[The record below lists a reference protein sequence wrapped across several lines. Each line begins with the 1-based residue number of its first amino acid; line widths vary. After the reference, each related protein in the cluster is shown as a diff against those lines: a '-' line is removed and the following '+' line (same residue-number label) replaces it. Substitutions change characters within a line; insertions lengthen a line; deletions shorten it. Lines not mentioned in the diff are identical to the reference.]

1 MFKLYDNGYR
11 KLITEKKGVVNSDL
25 RLVFMKSTFNPE
37 LPNLTTSIMT
47 ANRASLTN
55 FSIDSIGVTSTASP
69 SLTSTGVIVAT
80 GNFTSDI
87 RSIAVVID
95 NIDSEPYGYL
105 NVDALTQAE
114 ANAGFTV
121 EWFNKIIGTLDF
133 TAKYKALK
141 AGYINFYNS
150 NVNNLDVIDRG
161 RIAIVSYTGSH
172 NQQTVYGIINALDTM
187 QDIYDHAAFDE
198 VTSGHT
204 LTNLAISS
212 KKLIAD
218 ETLID
223 TGTSNTYTT
232 SYIIFYV
239 QKPSTTAAA
248 DAIPFA
254 IFTGNDEYISTFTS
268 KINVNVSGII
278 DIQ

>member
-1 MFKLYDNGYR
+1 MFKLYDNGYS
-11 KLITEKKGVVNSDL
+11 KLITEKKGVISSDL
-25 RLVFMKSTFNPE
+25 KLVFMDSTFDPV
-37 LPNLTTSIMT
+37 LTNLTTTTMN
-47 ANRASLTN
+47 ANRASPTN
-55 FSIDSIGVTSTASP
+55 FSIGGLGVTSTASP
-69 SLTSTGVIVAT
+69 SLTSTGVTVNT
-80 GNFTSDI
+80 GDFNSSI
-87 RSIAVVID
+87 RNIAVVV
-95 NIDSEPYGYL
+95 DSVDGEPYGYL
-105 NVDALTQAE
+105 NVDSLTQPE

-121 EWFNKIIGTLDF
+121 EWFNSIIGTLDF

-161 RIAIVSYTGSH
+161 RIAIVSYTGAH

-187 QDIYDHAAFDE
+187 QDIYDDTAFTE
-198 VTSGHT
+198 VTSGHI
-204 LTNLAISS
+204 LTNLAISN

-223 TGTSNTYTT
+223 TGNPITYNGC
-232 SYIIFYV
+232 YIIFYV

-254 IFTGNDEYISTFTS
+254 IFTDNSEYISTFTQ
-268 KINVNVSGII
+268 KININVTGII
-278 DIQ
+278 DII

>member
-1 MFKLYDNGYR
+1 MFKLYENGYS
-11 KLITEKKGVVNSDL
+11 KLITEKKGITSGDL
-25 RLVFMKSTFNPE
+25 KLVFMKSTFDPE
-37 LPNLTTSIMT
+37 LTNLTTSIMN
-47 ANRASLTN
+47 ANRASPTN
-55 FSIDSIGVTSTASP
+55 FNIDGLGVTSTASP

-80 GNFTSDI
+80 NNFTNDI
-87 RSIAVVID
+87 RNIAVVVDSAD
-95 NIDSEPYGYL
+95 NEPYGYL
-105 NVDALTQAE
+105 NVDSLTQAE
-114 ANAGFTV
+114 ANAGFTA
-121 EWFNKIIGTLDF
+121 EWSNNIIGTLDF

-141 AGYINFYNS
+141 AGYINFYTS
-150 NVNNLDVIDRG
+150 DVNNLDVIDRG

-187 QDIYDHAAFDE
+187 QDVYSNAAFTE

-218 ETLID
+218 QTLID
-223 TGTSNTYTT
+223 TGTTNTYTT

-239 QKPSTTAAA
+239 QKPATTTTAN
-248 DAIPFA
+248 AIPFA
-254 IFTGNDEYISTFTS
+254 IFTGNDEYISTFTA

-278 DIQ
+278 DII

>member
-1 MFKLYDNGYR
+1 MFKLYDNGYS
-11 KLITEKKGVVNSDL
+11 KLITEKKGITSGDL
-25 RLVFMKSTFNPE
+25 KLVFMDSTFDPV
-37 LPNLTTSIMT
+37 LTNLTTATMN
-47 ANRASLTN
+47 ANRASPTN
-55 FSIDSIGVTSTASP
+55 FSIDGLGVTSTASP

-80 GNFTSDI
+80 NDFTSDI
-87 RSIAVVID
+87 RNIAVVVD
-95 NIDSEPYGYL
+95 NADGEPYGYL
-105 NVDALTQAE
+105 NVDSLTQAE
-114 ANAGFTV
+114 ANSGFTA
-121 EWFNKIIGTLDF
+121 EWSNDIIGTLDF

-187 QDIYDHAAFDE
+187 QDIYDDAAFTE

-218 ETLID
+218 QTTID
-223 TGTSNTYTT
+223 TGTTNTYTT

-239 QKPSTTAAA
+239 QKPATTTAA

-254 IFTGNDEYISTFTS
+254 IFTGNDEYISTFTA

-278 DIQ
+278 DII

>member
-1 MFKLYDNGYR
+1 MFKLYENGYS
-11 KLITEKKGVVNSDL
+11 KLITEKKGLTSGDL
-25 RLVFMKSTFNPE
+25 KLVFMDSTFDPV
-37 LPNLTTSIMT
+37 LTNLTTATMN
-47 ANRASLTN
+47 ANRASPTN
-55 FSIDSIGVTSTASP
+55 FSIGGLGVTSTASP
-69 SLTSTGVIVAT
+69 SLTSTGVIVST
-80 GNFTSDI
+80 SDFTSDI
-87 RSIAVVID
+87 RNIAVVVD
-95 NIDSEPYGYL
+95 NVDGEPYGYL

-114 ANAGFTV
+114 ANSGFTA
-121 EWFNKIIGTLDF
+121 EWSNDIIGTLDF

-150 NVNNLDVIDRG
+150 NVNNLDVIDGG

-187 QDIYDHAAFDE
+187 QDVYDNAAFTE

-218 ETLID
+218 QTLIN
-223 TGTSNTYTT
+223 TGTTNTYTT

-239 QKPSTTAAA
+239 QKPTTTIAA

-254 IFTGNDEYISTFTS
+254 IFTGNDEYISTFTA
-268 KINVNVSGII
+268 KINVTVSGII
-278 DIQ
+278 DII

>member
-1 MFKLYDNGYR
+1 MFKLYENGYS
-11 KLITEKKGVVNSDL
+11 KLITEKKGITSGDL
-25 RLVFMKSTFNPE
+25 KLVFMKSTFDPE
-37 LPNLTTSIMT
+37 LTNLTTSIMN
-47 ANRASLTN
+47 ANRASPTN
-55 FSIDSIGVTSTASP
+55 FNIDGLGVTSTASP

-80 GNFTSDI
+80 NNFTNDI
-87 RSIAVVID
+87 RNIAVVVDSAD
-95 NIDSEPYGYL
+95 NEPYGYL
-105 NVDALTQAE
+105 NVDSLTQAE
-114 ANAGFTV
+114 ANAGFTA
-121 EWFNKIIGTLDF
+121 EWSNNIIGTLDF

-141 AGYINFYNS
+141 AGYINFYTND
-150 NVNNLDVIDRG
+150 VNNLDVIDRG

-187 QDIYDHAAFDE
+187 QDVYSNAAFTE

-218 ETLID
+218 QTLID
-223 TGTSNTYTT
+223 TGTTNTYTT

-239 QKPSTTAAA
+239 QKPATTTTAN
-248 DAIPFA
+248 AIPFA

-278 DIQ
+278 DII